1 MRCALLAAPLL
12 ACRLDI
18 GNTEFPGGES
28 KVSSTALTPNEDLK
42 QRITDWYRQ
51 GVKQ

>member
-1 MRCALLAAPLL
+1 MASSLL

-18 GNTEFPGGES
+18 GNAEFPGGES

-42 QRITDWYRQ
+42 QRITDWYQQ
-51 GVKQ
+51 GGKQ